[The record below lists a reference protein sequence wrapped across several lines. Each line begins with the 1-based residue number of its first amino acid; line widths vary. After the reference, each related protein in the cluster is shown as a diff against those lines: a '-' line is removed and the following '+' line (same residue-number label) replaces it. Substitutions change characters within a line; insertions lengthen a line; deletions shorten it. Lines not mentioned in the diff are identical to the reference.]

1 MEHCTVAS
9 FKTAQTK
16 KRPSLGNPRI
26 QRQSKRS
33 IALALSCLSAIV
45 LLTVHGFFE
54 VPTSI
59 AQAPPPVKTVPIVPS
74 PTAIP
79 TPAPTITEGVS
90 IDPIPGSR
98 TDPPKPPTATPST
111 VPSIVPTPIALP
123 SLILP
128 VEVEPLPIAG
138 AHKDAAGRFEI
149 GLVKGYQ
156 VSPLGDSILVEAP
169 DGRLAYTVI
178 AQSAA
183 QLGFLNGVALTP
195 ENLAQVVRNTLGRG
209 EGFQAEIQQSIKDGI
224 QMNWSGTLTIGGKL
238 QPVKG
243 VVIAKPAPTTNSIVI
258 LTIAATDSGTLDL
271 PRAIGALGMS
281 LQTI

>member
-1 MEHCTVAS
+1 MAS
-9 FKTAQTK
+9 FKTAQTE

-79 TPAPTITEGVS
+79 TPAPITEGVS

-98 TDPPKPPTATPST
+98 TDPPKPPTASPSA
-111 VPSIVPTPIALP
+111 VPSIVPTPIVLP

-149 GLVKGYQ
+149 GLVKGYR

-243 VVIAKPAPTTNSIVI
+243 VVIAKLGQTKNKTVIENNIII